1 MGGPVP
7 NPFGGNKRKPAPAPK
22 AEEQPKV
29 KSQMDAPKPITPKGP
44 TSMEL
49 AEQDSLERKKRG
61 RAATILTSITGD
73 TPEAQIVKKTLLG
86 G

>member
-29 KSQMDAPKPITPKGP
+29 KSQMDAPKPNTPKEQR
-44 TSMEL
+44 T
-49 AEQDSLERKKRG
+49 AE
-61 RAATILTSITGD
+61 
-73 TPEAQIVKKTLLG
+73 
-86 G
+86 